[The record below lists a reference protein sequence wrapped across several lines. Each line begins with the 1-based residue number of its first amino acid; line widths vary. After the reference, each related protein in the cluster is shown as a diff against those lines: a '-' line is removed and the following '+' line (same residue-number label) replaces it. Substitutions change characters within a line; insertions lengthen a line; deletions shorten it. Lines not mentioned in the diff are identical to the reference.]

1 VKKLLDTQAASI
13 DFKALKIAKKKKQEE
28 EEAQEKEQK
37 RLEKQKKRRSWNLK
51 NYHRKIVESEEEE
64 STVDAHDETSKKEDS
79 EEDSSDSSSDCDMS
93 EFVSPIGPTTTSGCM
108 GLNME
113 GLRSSSSSRAILLQP
128 FAEETILP
136 TQDLMEKR
144 TPPIID
150 TVPELVQQTPT
161 SPSSALADNMQHMK
175 IVVSGVPEVVQQIF
189 DDSVSA
195 GRNIEELW
203 QETTGTS
210 FTKQA
215 VEEQKKLLEPF
226 SKAAAVNVAE
236 RSLYLAK
243 VKQEKKVKATL
254 LPIKPEPEQTL
265 PKTTVFAYPMNS
277 EGVILID

>member
-37 RLEKQKKRRSWNLK
+37 RLAKQKKR
-51 NYHRKIVESEEEE
+51 RKIVESEEEE

-93 EFVSPIGPTTTSGCM
+93 EFVGPIDETTTSGCM

-113 GLRSSSSSRAILLQP
+113 GLKSSSSSRSILLQP
-128 FAEETILP
+128 FAEEALETILP
-136 TQDLMEKR
+136 AQDIMEKR
-144 TPPIID
+144 TPTPIIDD

-161 SPSSALADNMQHMK
+161 SPSSALADNMQQMQ
-175 IVVSGVPEVVQQIF
+175 IVVSGVPDVIQQIF

-195 GRNIEELW
+195 GQNIEELW

-210 FTKQA
+210 FTKHS
-215 VEEQKKLLEPF
+215 VEEQRKLLEPF
-226 SKAAAVNVAE
+226 SKAAALNVAE
-236 RSLYLAK
+236 RSLYLTK
-243 VKQEKKVKATL
+243 VKQEKAVKPTL
-254 LPIKPEPEQTL
+254 LPIKPEPERTL